1 MSSKMNQ
8 GVVYLSEQEVIDI
21 AVVKEQVETLFA
33 VVGELKS
40 DVKEIKEQLAN
51 RLPLWATTLIGM
63 LTGII
68 GYLAGH

>member
-1 MSSKMNQ
+1 M
-8 GVVYLSEQEVIDI
+8 SEQEVIDI